1 MNALTGEDVLGQS
14 PAGTVLQ
21 GVDLISGPS
30 LGAYT
35 LPEISNAIVL
45 LDESLQVRL
54 RPDAI
59 VYIANAYLRC
69 MSTLRDSWV
78 RKNSQMF
85 SAN

>member
-1 MNALTGEDVLGQS
+1 VNALTGEDVLGKS

-45 LDESLQVRL
+45 LDEFLQVRL
-54 RPDAI
+54 GPDPI
-59 VYIANAYLRC
+59 VSIANAYHRC
-69 MSTLRDSWV
+69 MFTLKDSWV
-78 RKNSQMF
+78 RRNSQML